1 MKYCYVH
8 ALENMFHLMNT
19 DGGHFK
25 LNFHLTNMHCDSF
38 QRVVKLLNHSKTSFK
53 TQFNCNQTLHYTF
66 TDEQSKYCKGYERTR
81 YPSSV
86 DTTPSLTI
94 PNPTDKPNVRDD
106 PYTSNGGS
114 HSSNVYKPNLYGG
127 KDDPLSKSRISIA
140 SSVIFQS
147 VVYSERLL
155 THVTIT
161 VLVWILPTWHDIIC
175 FNKY

>member
-1 MKYCYVH
+1 MDILNLTSIWPICT
-8 ALENMFHLMNT
+8 AT
-19 DGGHFK
+19 HFNVL
-25 LNFHLTNMHCDSF
+25 LNFWIT
-38 QRVVKLLNHSKTSFK
+38 VKQVSKQL
-53 TQFNCNQTLHYTF
+53 TQFNCNQILNYTF

-155 THVTIT
+155 THVTIA